1 MFCLNCGT
9 KLKDDDIFCSN
20 CGTKIEANLPAED
33 STKSQDISDNN
44 SSENTDTINSSEQV
58 AENSSL
64 DFIGYQLNKHYEY
77 EANKESGKNFQLYFP
92 IKTKI
97 TILIV
102 LSLISLVFV
111 SLFSFYDSFR
121 FISKIVLLIIDI
133 IFLCIYIPILKH
145 GKAMRNEIRALG
157 FLESLN
163 YDTDLEEESNLF
175 HVGMYSS
182 VSIFLVNIFPIF
194 LG

>member
-1 MFCLNCGT
+1 MYCSNCGT
-9 KLKDDDIFCSN
+9 KLKEGDIFCTN
-20 CGTKIEANLPAED
+20 CGTNIEANLLAVD

-64 DFIGYQLNKHYEY
+64 DFIGYQLNKHYEC
-77 EANKESGKNFQLYFP
+77 EANKESRKNFQLYFP

-97 TILIV
+97 AILIV
-102 LSLISLVFV
+102 LSVISLIFDFLW
-111 SLFSFYDSFR
+111 SHYDSFE
-121 FISKIVLLIIDI
+121 FIKKIECIITNI
-133 IFLCIYIPILKH
+133 IFVCIYIPILKH
-145 GKAMRNEIRALG
+145 AKEMRNEFGPLD

-175 HVGMYSS
+175 HVGMYLSLACL
-182 VSIFLVNIFPIF
+182 ILNFFPIF
-194 LG
+194 F